1 MCEAGSRHMLE
12 ISRAT
17 SRSRAGERGDI
28 PLRARLVVAA
38 AAACIALWLG
48 ALSAAALG
56 LGGSGLAAVAVVGST
71 VAILLLVL
79 ILREHR
85 RIRDLAPVDTLTGL
99 TNHRGFHEVLER
111 EIERAERTKVPV
123 ALISLDL
130 DDFKRIN
137 VAHGHPY
144 GDEILRSVG
153 RALTAVVRNI
163 DTAARIGGEEFA
175 LILPGATSE
184 DAYAVAERARHE
196 IEAIAVAGFELS
208 CSAGI
213 AAFPRDAEDEQ
224 SLCQHADSAMRWAKV
239 GGKHRTRRFDPDH
252 SPATW
257 TERQRTEI
265 EELLARESP
274 VTSVY
279 QPVAS
284 LATGRIV
291 GYEALARFPGAG
303 SRTPDIWF
311 AQAHGCGLG
320 AELEAA
326 AIRAALDPLGRPY
339 ETHLAVNLSP
349 SALTSEV
356 VRDALGTNLEGLIIE
371 ITEHEFV
378 PDDESLAAA
387 ITDLR
392 ERGAM
397 IAIDDAGAGHAGLK
411 QLMRVRPDIVKID
424 RDLVHDIDRDPARMA
439 LVESFVRYASV
450 VGATV
455 CAEGIETLEELAVLA
470 DLDVQWGQ
478 GWVLARPDQPW
489 AEVSPI
495 AAEACQIALADTFRM
510 LPVERRPI
518 GSSDRRLV
526 HLSARLAAA
535 QSRAD
540 LEEALELI
548 AAELGATK
556 VCLSAWHSGA
566 QAIETLA
573 ESGEQT
579 GETIFPIADYPRS
592 RWVIDR
598 QEAVQA
604 TVGDPN
610 SDPNEVELLL
620 RLGERSLLM
629 IPVVMRGE
637 SVGIIETY
645 RSDERPW
652 SRTEINRAR
661 VIANQFAA
669 VIPTLTASSDLSAL
683 RMERP

>member
-1 MCEAGSRHMLE
+1 MVE
-12 ISRAT
+12 IFRAI
-17 SRSRAGERGDI
+17 SWSRAGEGDGEHA
-28 PLRARLVVAA
+28 RARFLVAA
-38 AAACIALWLG
+38 AAACVVLWIGSL
-48 ALSAAALG
+48 AAAG
-56 LGGSGLAAVAVVGST
+56 LGVSGVALAAVAIGGFT
-71 VAILLLVL
+71 VTILLLAL
-79 ILREHR
+79 ILREQR
-85 RIRDLAPVDTLTGL
+85 RLRDLAAIDALTGL
-99 TNHRGFHEVLER
+99 TNHREFHETLARELER
-111 EIERAERTKVPV
+111 AAQIDAPV
-123 ALISLDL
+123 SLISLDL

-137 VAHGHPY
+137 DAHGHPY
-144 GDEILRSVG
+144 GDEILRAVG
-153 RALTAVVRNI
+153 RALRNAVRNI

-175 LILPGATSE
+175 LVLPGASSE
-184 DAYAVAERARHE
+184 AAFAVAERARQG
-196 IEAIAVAGFELS
+196 IEAIAVAAFELS

-224 SLCQHADSAMRWAKV
+224 TLCQHADSAMRWAKV

-265 EELLARESP
+265 EELLARDEP
-274 VTSVY
+274 VTPVF
-279 QPVAS
+279 QPVVS
-284 LATGRIV
+284 LANGRIV

-303 SRTPDIWF
+303 GRTPDVWF

-326 AIRAALDPLGRPY
+326 AIRAALEPLGRDH

-356 VRDALGTNLEGLIIE
+356 VRDALSGNLEGLIIE

-387 ITDLR
+387 IADLR
-392 ERGAM
+392 ERGAK

-424 RDLVHDIDRDPARMA
+424 RDLVHEIDRDPARMA

-455 CAEGIETLEELAVLA
+455 CAEGIETLEELAILA

-478 GWVLARPDQPW
+478 GWVLARPERPW

-495 AAEACQIALADTFRM
+495 AAEACRIALADTFRM
-510 LPVERRPI
+510 LPIERRPI

-535 QSRAD
+535 ESRAD
-540 LEEALELI
+540 LEQALELI

-556 VCLSAWHSGA
+556 VCLSAWHPGA

-579 GETIFPIADYPRS
+579 GETVFPIADYPRS
-592 RWVIDR
+592 RWVIER

-610 SDPNEVELLL
+610 SDPSEVELLL

-637 SVGIIETY
+637 SVGVIETY

-683 RMERP
+683 RTAVE